1 MNVKKE
7 ISQKICLSDI
17 FDYEYEIL
25 KYSNSIEEHFKNIYY
40 LLPLPVFIKIDNI
53 VYVKLG
59 SYFHIINNENKNEI
73 DEILLSSTKLIHN
86 ISLQNQCAEDI
97 KYNREKCA
105 VIQKAYLQ
113 LDKLFDNTSI

>member
-1 MNVKKE
+1 MNVKKKILKE
-7 ISQKICLSDI
+7 ISISDI
-17 FDYEYEIL
+17 FDFEYEIL
-25 KYSNSIEEHFKNIYY
+25 KYPNTIEEQFKEICCI
-40 LLPLPVFIKIDNI
+40 LPLPVFIKINNE

-59 SYFHIINNENKNEI
+59 SHFRFINSEDKNKI
-73 DEILLSSTKLIHN
+73 DEIFLSSTKLIHN
-86 ISLQNQCAEDI
+86 ISLQNQYAKDI